1 MKRMLAIAMTL
12 ALLFSIGGMA
22 WAEVPGSYKNAV
34 TELYSAE
41 GTYTDDVGNIESYS
55 YHVPQ
60 LNADTPAAK
69 EINQEIAQ
77 RFGEPVESQFANM
90 AEGYSLWFWRNTW
103 HSYWHG
109 GLLFLLIE
117 AEMEGDFHDYAAYS
131 YDFENDCRVTGEMIL
146 QELGITQEVYLENL
160 REKVQ
165 LMFEDRFADH
175 PHREDFGYDELLART
190 LDGLDMEQPMFIDG
204 AGQLETIVKF
214 YVPAGAVWYYHL
226 VTPFAYG

>member
-1 MKRMLAIAMTL
+1 MKK
-12 ALLFSIGGMA
+12 LFSITLCLLLFFSIDVMA
-22 WAEVPGSYKNAV
+22 WAELPGPHKNVV

-60 LNADTPAAK
+60 INVDTPAAK
-69 EINQEIAQ
+69 EINQEITE

-90 AEGYSLWFWRNTW
+90 TEGYSLWFWRNTW

-109 GLLFLLIE
+109 SRLFLLIE
-117 AEMEGDFHDYAAYS
+117 AEMEGDFNDYAVYG
-131 YDFENDCRVTGEMIL
+131 YDFENDCHVTSEMIL

-165 LMFEDRFADH
+165 LMFEDTFAGH
-175 PHREDFGYDELLART
+175 PQREEFGYDELLAKT
-190 LDGLDMEQPMFIDG
+190 MEGLDLAQPMFIDG
-204 AGQLETIVKF
+204 SGQLETIVKF
-214 YVPAGAVWYYHL
+214 YVPAGAGWYYHL